1 MLSPSS
7 ASVSTTPSSPVD
19 TCSST
24 RRPAGPPTSRS
35 AATRAITAATTRPR
49 STSTASSPTRGS
61 PRTGGSWTPRRGAGG
76 PREAGYDEAPGRG
89 CNAARGEP
97 RSPVGVEEPLF
108 PERPPDEDDLREYEP
123 VQPSSGLR
131 DLLRKIFAP
140 VLVGLGLIAKFG
152 IFSLKF
158 FGIFLAVGG
167 YALIWGWRFAIGFVL
182 LILVHEVGH
191 FVEARLQG
199 FRPSLPVFIPFI
211 GAYVAIKDAS
221 PDPWL
226 YAKRA
231 LAGPIA
237 GGLASAVCYAVAVQ
251 NGSDLLS
258 ALAYVG

>member
-1 MLSPSS
+1 MSGFN
-7 ASVSTTPSSPVD
+7 D
-19 TCSST
+19 D
-24 RRPAGPPTSRS
+24 
-35 AATRAITAATTRPR
+35 PR
-49 STSTASSPTRGS
+49 
-61 PRTGGSWTPRRGAGG
+61 
-76 PREAGYDEAPGRG
+76 
-89 CNAARGEP
+89 EP

-108 PERPPDEDDLREYEP
+108 PERPPDDDDLRGYEP

-182 LILVHEVGH
+182 LILVHEMGH

-258 ALAYVG
+258 ALAYVGFFLNLFNLIPIGILDGGAIWRSYKFMRLQGDPRAALVLALYIGTAAMLVLGMWVSHVPQNRL

>member
-1 MLSPSS
+1 MSGFN
-7 ASVSTTPSSPVD
+7 D
-19 TCSST
+19 D
-24 RRPAGPPTSRS
+24 
-35 AATRAITAATTRPR
+35 PR
-49 STSTASSPTRGS
+49 
-61 PRTGGSWTPRRGAGG
+61 
-76 PREAGYDEAPGRG
+76 
-89 CNAARGEP
+89 EP

-108 PERPPDEDDLREYEP
+108 PERPPDDDDLRGYEP
-123 VQPSSGLR
+123 VQPLSGLR

-158 FGIFLAVGG
+158 FGIFIAVGG

-182 LILVHEVGH
+182 LILVHEMGH

-258 ALAYVG
+258 ALAYVGFFLNLFNLIPIGILDGGAIWRSYKFMRLQGDPRAALVLALYIGTAAMLALGMWVSHVPQNRL

>member
-1 MLSPSS
+1 MSGFN
-7 ASVSTTPSSPVD
+7 D
-19 TCSST
+19 D
-24 RRPAGPPTSRS
+24 
-35 AATRAITAATTRPR
+35 PR
-49 STSTASSPTRGS
+49 
-61 PRTGGSWTPRRGAGG
+61 
-76 PREAGYDEAPGRG
+76 
-89 CNAARGEP
+89 EP

-182 LILVHEVGH
+182 LILVHEMGH

-199 FRPSLPVFIPFI
+199 LRVTLPTFVPFLGAFVTHEQVNPWRQSLI
-211 GAYVAIKDAS
+211 S
-221 PDPWL
+221 
-226 YAKRA
+226 
-231 LAGPIA
+231 LAGPFLGGA
-237 GGLASAVCYAVAVQ
+237 GAAAVWVYGEAT
-251 NGSDLLS
+251 GS
-258 ALAYVG
+258 

>member
-1 MLSPSS
+1 MSGFN
-7 ASVSTTPSSPVD
+7 D
-19 TCSST
+19 D
-24 RRPAGPPTSRS
+24 
-35 AATRAITAATTRPR
+35 PR
-49 STSTASSPTRGS
+49 
-61 PRTGGSWTPRRGAGG
+61 
-76 PREAGYDEAPGRG
+76 
-89 CNAARGEP
+89 EP

-108 PERPPDEDDLREYEP
+108 PERPPDDDDLRGYEP

-182 LILVHEVGH
+182 LILVHEMGH

-258 ALAYVG
+258 ALAYVGFFLNLINLIPIGILDGGAIWRSYKFMRLQGDPRAALVLALYIGTAAMLVLGMWVSHVPQNRL

>member
-1 MLSPSS
+1 MSGFN
-7 ASVSTTPSSPVD
+7 D
-19 TCSST
+19 D
-24 RRPAGPPTSRS
+24 
-35 AATRAITAATTRPR
+35 PR
-49 STSTASSPTRGS
+49 
-61 PRTGGSWTPRRGAGG
+61 
-76 PREAGYDEAPGRG
+76 
-89 CNAARGEP
+89 EP

-108 PERPPDEDDLREYEP
+108 PERPPDDDDLRGYEP

-131 DLLRKIFAP
+131 DLVRKIFAP

-167 YALIWGWRFAIGFVL
+167 YALIWGWRFAVGFVL
-182 LILVHEVGH
+182 LILVHEMGH

-258 ALAYVG
+258 ALAYVGFFLNLFNLIPIGIFDGGAIWRSYKFMRLKGDSRAPLVLALYIGTAAVLVLGMWVSHVPQSRL